1 MEDLG
6 LRFSLIS
13 KIILNNLDDI
23 SLANFRKA
31 SRENSNFL
39 ENERFYWIRIIK
51 KYNCLIGEHQ
61 EVWNKV
67 VSKTPVE
74 TIKEFAVAVYQF
86 HMRCTCGLKTGRC
99 YGRACGR
106 MICRNS
112 QFDQFLQEKPRKC
125 KKPTGLTA
133 LLTPVDF
140 VQKLE
145 KQWHPLFIG
154 AACGT
159 VNLCNHIIQKTD
171 VNEPWLKNGRTPLH
185 LAAMNGNLEVFRSFM
200 SFMAYN
206 FVDSEKQKTV
216 LYAAVFGGNL
226 DLCKLLIEEYKAD
239 VNLSD
244 INGITP
250 LHIASYFGHL
260 EVCKLLCKHVTDK
273 NPLDNTGKTPLD
285 LAFSERKWKI
295 TRFQKVSMEKIGNT
309 FRFVHVGLKP

>member
-1 MEDLG
+1 MEEICQ
-6 LRFSLIS
+6 RFPFVTQ
-13 KIILNNLDDI
+13 KVLNHIDN
-23 SLANFRKA
+23 NT
-31 SRENSNFL
+31 L
-39 ENERFYWIRIIK
+39 ENFIEAGRNIAGFLGKERFYWIRLIK
-51 KYNCLIGEHQ
+51 RYNCLIGEHQ
-61 EVWNKV
+61 AVWNKV

-74 TIKEFAVAVYQF
+74 TIKEFAVAVHQF
-86 HMRCTCGLKTGRC
+86 HMRCTCGLITGRC
-99 YGRACGR
+99 YMRACGR
-106 MICRNS
+106 TICRNS
-112 QFDQFLQEKPRKC
+112 QFEQFPHLHRKC
-125 KKPTGLTA
+125 SKPTGLAA
-133 LLTPVDF
+133 LLTPLDF

-185 LAAMNGNLEVFRSFM
+185 LATMNGNLEVFRSFM
-200 SFMAYN
+200 SFIAYN

-226 DLCKLLIEEYKAD
+226 DMCKLLIEEYKAD